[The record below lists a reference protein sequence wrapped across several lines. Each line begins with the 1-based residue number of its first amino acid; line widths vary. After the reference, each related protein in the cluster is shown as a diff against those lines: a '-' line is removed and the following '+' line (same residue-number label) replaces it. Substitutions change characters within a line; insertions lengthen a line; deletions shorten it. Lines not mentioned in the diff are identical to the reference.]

1 MLTSDSPVIDL
12 VTLLTEA
19 CAVEN
24 LRLPTELLVSLAAA
38 AGRDLELRVGI
49 DLTERLNED
58 QIDEFEGC
66 IDRQDEAAAHAF
78 LEREIPDFR
87 VIVRDRTAEIVAET
101 AARLVAA
108 FGRTEGRG

>member
-12 VTLLTEA
+12 VALLTEA
-19 CAVEN
+19 CAAED
-24 LRLPTELLVSLAAA
+24 LRLPSELLASLAAA
-38 AGRDLELRVGI
+38 AGRDLELRVGT
-49 DLTERLNED
+49 DLTDRLTDE
-58 QIDEFEGC
+58 QIEEFEGC

-101 AARLVAA
+101 AARIVAA
-108 FGRTEGRG
+108 SAQREGRG